1 MWRFGGTASALSYRQ
16 IPRTVFSR
24 SMLSRLALIVALVA
38 TPLVAHG
45 RGLVRDEFEG
55 PEPSLRDAGGDATY
69 KTQIHRRTSL
79 GVHTGT
85 GCEQLQLVGNNGTY
99 VYFTHSIAPARVI
112 SELAPSVWIKADR
125 PGIQLLL
132 RIVLP
137 RSSDSDGKPITTL
150 LRVADYRQ
158 AGVWQQLRAD
168 DLPKMLDRHVRVL
181 RAQHGPQVDP
191 REAYV
196 DTILL
201 NVYGGPG
208 TTTVWVDD
216 LEVAGVVTPSTA
228 APGAASE
235 VVQAS
240 AEEPAYSPAARA
252 SAWPGGRGTPRV
264 EFKGRLLLVD
274 GKPFF
279 PRSIDYRG
287 EALSRLQALGFNA
300 VRVARTPGPEMLR
313 DAAAIGL
320 WLIAPPPP
328 AEQLDARSGRP
339 VVTIDSSYD
348 PVLVWDLG
356 TGLATRELAAT
367 RHWAELVKSADPRD
381 RPLLCDADSDLQ
393 SYTRT
398 VDILV
403 ARRDPIGS
411 TLTLEQYGNWLRERA
426 RLARGGTPLWATIQT
441 EYSAR
446 LTQQMQLLAGDQL
459 PSVGIEEMQLRMV
472 IHTAIAAK
480 ARGLCFASQG
490 SLDAPDPA
498 SRRRAALLELVNLQ
512 LDLIERWPAAGSFAP
527 VASSN
532 NAQTTGAIVESDRS
546 RLLLPVHAPP
556 EAQLLFSNPR
566 VKDLSF
572 LVPGVPEGNNAY
584 ELSPTN
590 FRPLTAKRIAGGTLV
605 TLAESERES
614 VVVFTQDALVTK
626 TLNER
631 LGRIRK
637 RAAQLTRDLAQ
648 ADLAELDATEQRLAA
663 VGRTIPS
670 SPKARAAAAAELAQ
684 CDEALPSGTPS
695 DLSKAYYLARHAQ
708 QTLRDVRQAH
718 WNVAMQSSPWPLS
731 DPLLTTFGT
740 LGDHYRFQHELTS
753 APRGPNRLAEGG
765 FESFA
770 AMRAA
775 GWKYYEH
782 AQPNIATSVH
792 LLPEAA
798 HGGRL
803 GLRLRAEARD
813 AENRPAVVE
822 TAPMW
827 ITSPSVMV
835 QQGELVQIQGWLRVA
850 QPIVG
855 SVDGLLIIDTL
866 SGEALAGRVSRGAE
880 WRQFTVYRAAGRPG
894 PMAITFALAG
904 MGEVWIDDVTIQTVG
919 RAAAA
924 TSPPGM
930 AARER

>member
-1 MWRFGGTASALSYRQ
+1 
-16 IPRTVFSR
+16 
-24 SMLSRLALIVALVA
+24 MLVRLALFLAILT
-38 TPLVAHG
+38 TPLVAQG
-45 RGLVRDEFEG
+45 RGLVRDDFEG
-55 PEPSLRDAGGDATY
+55 PEPSLRDVGGDATY
-69 KTQIHRRTSL
+69 KVQLHRRTAQ
-79 GVHTGT
+79 GVHMGT
-85 GCEQLQLVGNNGTY
+85 GCEQLQLSGNNGTY
-99 VYFTHSIAPARVI
+99 VYFAHAISPARI
-112 SELAPSVWIKADR
+112 INELAPSVWIKSDR
-125 PGIQLLL
+125 QGIQLLL

-137 RSSDSDGKPITTL
+137 RSNDSAGKPITTL
-150 LRVADYRQ
+150 LRVSEYRQ
-158 AGVWQQLRAD
+158 VGVWQQLRAD

-196 DTILL
+196 DSILL

-208 TTTVWVDD
+208 ATTVWVDD
-216 LEVAGVVTPSTA
+216 LEVAGVVSPANGPSA
-228 APGAASE
+228 
-235 VVQAS
+235 VVQAA
-240 AEEPAYSPAARA
+240 AEEPMLAPAARA
-252 SAWPGGRGTPRV
+252 SHWPGGRGTPRV

-279 PRSIDYRG
+279 PRSIEYRG

-313 DAAAIGL
+313 DAAGLGL

-328 AEQLDARSGRP
+328 AEQLDARNGGHA
-339 VVTIDSSYD
+339 VQIDASYD

-367 RHWAELVKSADPRD
+367 RRWAELVKSADPRD
-381 RPLLCDADSDLQ
+381 RPLLCDADSDVQ
-393 SYTRT
+393 AYTRT

-411 TLTLEQYGNWLRERA
+411 TLTLEHYGAWLRERA

-441 EYSAR
+441 EYPAR
-446 LTQQMQLLAGDQL
+446 LTEQMQLLAGDRL
-459 PSVGIEEMQLRMV
+459 PAVGLDEMHLRMV
-472 IHTAIAAK
+472 IHTAIAAR

-512 LDLIERWPAAGSFAP
+512 LDLVERWPAAGNFAP
-527 VASSN
+527 NASSN
-532 NAQTTGAIVESDRS
+532 DAQTTGAIVESDRS

-556 EAQLLFSNPR
+556 ESQLLLSNPK

-590 FRPLTAKRIAGGTLV
+590 YRPLTAKRIAGGTLV

-631 LGRIRK
+631 LARIRK

-648 ADLAELDATEQRLAA
+648 ADLAELDAAEQRLAA

-670 SPKARAAAAAELAQ
+670 SQKARASAADELKQ

-708 QTLRDVRQAH
+708 QTLRDIRTAH
-718 WNVAMQSSPWPLS
+718 WNVAMQEAPWPLS
-731 DPLLTTFGT
+731 DPLLSNFNT
-740 LGDHYRFQHELTS
+740 LGDHYRFQHELSS
-753 APRGPNRLAEGG
+753 APRGPNRLSEGG

-792 LLPEAA
+792 LLSEAA

-803 GLRLRAEARD
+803 GLRLRAESRD
-813 AENRPAVVE
+813 AENVPSVVE

-827 ITSPSVMV
+827 ITSPSVTV
-835 QQGELVQIQGWLRVA
+835 QQGELVQIQGWVRIA

-866 SGEALAGRVSRGAE
+866 SGEALAGRLSRGAQ
-880 WRQFTVYRAAGRPG
+880 WRQFSVYRAAARPG
-894 PMAITFALAG
+894 PMAVTFALAG
-904 MGEVWIDDVTIQTVG
+904 LGEVWIDDVTIQTVG
-919 RAAAA
+919 RAAPAQM
-924 TSPPGM
+924 PPGM
-930 AARER
+930 AARDR